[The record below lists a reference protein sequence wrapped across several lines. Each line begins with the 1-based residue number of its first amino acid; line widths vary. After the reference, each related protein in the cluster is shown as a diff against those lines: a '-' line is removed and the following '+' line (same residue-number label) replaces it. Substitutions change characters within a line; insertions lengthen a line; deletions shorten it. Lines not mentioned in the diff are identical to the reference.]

1 MKNKQQHLKLPS
13 IMNKILFAA
22 TLSLLLFACG
32 KKDEP
37 AGNDLASLK
46 AKRAELQTEITKID
60 EAIAKLDTVKE
71 LALVSVVTVKD
82 TVFTHFIDIQGNV
95 TTKEDIIIQPE
106 VSGTLVMLNAKA
118 GQKVTKGQV
127 LARVDDGGMSQQ
139 VAQLQT
145 QLALARTTYERQKN
159 LWDQKIGSEI
169 QFLQAKTNMQALQK
183 QVNQMRAQVAKTVI
197 RAPFTG
203 TIDQVSVERGQ
214 VVAPS
219 QLGLMRIVRLTDMYV
234 ETTVPE
240 TYIGKVTTG
249 TDVQVELPSLSKTY
263 TGKIRQVGNYIN
275 PDNRSFGIEVAVPNP
290 DNLLRPN
297 QVAKLKI
304 IDYVNQSAVIVPSN
318 VVLEDATGQ
327 KFVYIAENV
336 QGKTATAKKIIV
348 KPGQSANNMT
358 EIVEGL
364 SAGDIVVTEGA
375 NTLSNGMKLNF

>member
-1 MKNKQQHLKLPS
+1 M
-13 IMNKILFAA
+13 
-22 TLSLLLFACG
+22 TLSLVLFACG

-37 AGNDLASLK
+37 ADKDLAALK
-46 AKRAELQTEITKID
+46 AKRAELQAEITKID
-60 EAIAKLDTVKE
+60 EAIAKLDTIKE
-71 LALVSVVTVKD
+71 LALVSVVTVQD

-106 VSGTLVMLNAKA
+106 VSGTLIMLNAKA

-169 QFLQAKTNMQALQK
+169 QFLQARTNMQALQK
-183 QVNQMRAQVAKTVI
+183 QVNQMRAQVDKTVI

-203 TIDQVSVERGQ
+203 TIDEVNVERGQ

-219 QLGLMRIVRLTDMYV
+219 QNGLMRIVRLTDMYV

-240 TYIGKVTTG
+240 TYIGKVKNG
-249 TDVQVELPSLSKTY
+249 TEVQVELPSLNKTY

-327 KFVYIAENV
+327 KFVFIAENV
-336 QGKTATAKKIIV
+336 QGKTATAKKVIV

-358 EIVEGL
+358 EILEGL
-364 SAGDIVVTEGA
+364 NAGDIVVTEGA